1 METSLFIYIR
11 NQFQS
16 YTNFMAVGPHVS
28 ISPEIVTYWGSLPVT
43 NSMVTS
49 LVVSGLILLVVV
61 WFRVMFS
68 AKSNR
73 PKGIQNI
80 LEWMIE
86 SLYNLVYTTSGDA
99 KRARLFFP
107 IIASF
112 FILILFNNWFGLV
125 PIVGN
130 EVVPV
135 PQHEEKQAG
144 DTTQLL
150 PKLLQVADTYATNEA
165 EPIEKAETSVSEDQ
179 VSQDEGV
186 AHKATTVSLF
196 RPGTADLNMTLAL
209 AIFSIMA
216 VQFWGVKFLN
226 LAYFKKFINFSSPI
240 NFFVGILELISEFA
254 KIISF
259 AFRLFGNIFAG
270 EVLLVVITF
279 LTLLLIPVPFYG
291 LEIFVGFIQALVFA
305 MLSLVFFNMATHKH

>member
-1 METSLFIYIR
+1 
-11 NQFQS
+11 
-16 YTNFMAVGPHVS
+16 MAAGPHVS
-28 ISPEIVTYWGSLPVT
+28 ISPEVVTYWGNLPVT

-49 LVVSGLILLVVV
+49 LVVSGLVLLIAV
-61 WFRVMFS
+61 WFRLSFS

-80 LEWMIE
+80 LEWVVE
-86 SLYNLVYTTSGDA
+86 SLYNLVFTTSGDS
-99 KRARLFFP
+99 KRAQKFFP

-112 FILILFNNWFGLV
+112 FIMILFNNWFGLV

-130 EVVPV
+130 VVVPI
-135 PQHEEKQAG
+135 PHQEEQIEPTG
-144 DTTQLL
+144 VSLL
-150 PKLLQVADTYATNEA
+150 PKLLQVADTYA
-165 EPIEKAETSVSEDQ
+165 
-179 VSQDEGV
+179 VSQPTSPVSNTKTGGLEESEGAQARV
-186 AHKATTVSLF
+186 DHAIENQHTATTVSLF

-209 AIFSIMA
+209 AIFSIAA

-279 LTLLLIPVPFYG
+279 LTLLIIPVPFYG

>member
-1 METSLFIYIR
+1 MATS
-11 NQFQS
+11 
-16 YTNFMAVGPHVS
+16 PHVS
-28 ISPEIVTYWGSLPVT
+28 ISPEIVAYWGNLPVT

-49 LVVSGLILLVVV
+49 LVVSGLILLVVI
-61 WFRVMFS
+61 WFRIKFS

-73 PKGIQNI
+73 PKGIQNV
-80 LEWMIE
+80 LEWIIE

-130 EVVPV
+130 VVVPV
-135 PQHEEKQAG
+135 PQHDQKQAG
-144 DTTQLL
+144 VTTQLL
-150 PKLLQVADTYATNEA
+150 PELLQVADTYASTDNLPSSAKEDTGLVESGEDEEA
-165 EPIEKAETSVSEDQ
+165 
-179 VSQDEGV
+179 

-209 AIFSIMA
+209 AIFSIVA

-240 NFFVGILELISEFA
+240 NFFVGLLEIISEFA

>member
-1 METSLFIYIR
+1 
-11 NQFQS
+11 
-16 YTNFMAVGPHVS
+16 MAAGPHVS
-28 ISPEIVTYWGSLPVT
+28 ISPETVTYWGSLPVT

-49 LVVSGLILLVVV
+49 LVVSGLILLVAV
-61 WFRVMFS
+61 WFRIKFS

-73 PKGIQNI
+73 PKGIQNV
-80 LEWMIE
+80 LEWIIE

-107 IIASF
+107 LIASF
-112 FILILFNNWFGLV
+112 FIMILFNNWFGLI

-130 EVVPV
+130 VVVPV
-135 PQHEEKQAG
+135 PHQEPTQVET
-144 DTTQLL
+144 TTQLL
-150 PKLLQVADTYATNEA
+150 PKLLHVADTYATTEEVSGDPNEGATNPEEA
-165 EPIEKAETSVSEDQ
+165 ETEESGGAQARVDAAVENQHT
-179 VSQDEGV
+179 
-186 AHKATTVSLF
+186 ATTVSLF

-209 AIFSIMA
+209 AILSIVA

-226 LAYFKKFINFSSPI
+226 MSYFKKFFNFSSPI
-240 NFFVGILELISEFA
+240 NFFVGILELISEFS

-270 EVLLVVITF
+270 EVLIVVLTF
-279 LTLLLIPVPFYG
+279 LTLIIIPVPFYG

-305 MLSLVFFNMATHKH
+305 MLSLVLFNMATHKH

>member
-1 METSLFIYIR
+1 
-11 NQFQS
+11 
-16 YTNFMAVGPHVS
+16 MAAGPHVS
-28 ISPEIVTYWGSLPVT
+28 ISPETVTYWGNLPVT

-49 LVVSGLILLVVV
+49 LVVSGLILMVAI
-61 WFRVMFS
+61 WFRFRFS

-73 PKGIQNI
+73 PKGIQNV
-80 LEWMIE
+80 LEWIVE

-107 IIASF
+107 LIASF
-112 FILILFNNWFGLV
+112 FIMILFNNWFGLI

-130 EVVPV
+130 VVVPV
-135 PQHEEKQAG
+135 PHQEPTQVET
-144 DTTQLL
+144 TTQLL
-150 PKLLQVADTYATNEA
+150 PKLLHVADTYATTEEVSSDPNEGATNPEEA
-165 EPIEKAETSVSEDQ
+165 ETEESGGAQARADAAVENQHT
-179 VSQDEGV
+179 
-186 AHKATTVSLF
+186 ATTVSLF

-209 AIFSIMA
+209 AILSIVA

-226 LAYFKKFINFSSPI
+226 MSYFKKFFNFSSPI
-240 NFFVGILELISEFA
+240 NFFVGILELISEFS

-270 EVLLVVITF
+270 EVLIVVLTF
-279 LTLLLIPVPFYG
+279 LTLIIIPVPFYG

-305 MLSLVFFNMATHKH
+305 MLSLVLFNMATHKH

>member
-1 METSLFIYIR
+1 
-11 NQFQS
+11 
-16 YTNFMAVGPHVS
+16 MAAGPHVS
-28 ISPEIVTYWGSLPVT
+28 ISPETVAYWGNLPVT

-49 LVVSGLILLVVV
+49 LVVSGLILLVAV
-61 WFRVMFS
+61 WFRFRFS
-68 AKSNR
+68 AQSHR
-73 PKGIQNI
+73 PKGIQNV
-80 LEWMIE
+80 LEWIVE

-112 FILILFNNWFGLV
+112 FIMILFNNWFGLV

-130 EVVPV
+130 VVVPI
-135 PQHEEKQAG
+135 PHHEEQVEP
-144 DTTQLL
+144 TEQSLL
-150 PKLLQVADTYATNEA
+150 PKLLQVADTYAVSDGE
-165 EPIEKAETSVSEDQ
+165 ETSGAQ
-179 VSQDEGV
+179 ARADEAV
-186 AHKATTVSLF
+186 ENQHTATTVSLF

-209 AIFSIMA
+209 AIFSIVA

-226 LAYFKKFINFSSPI
+226 LAYFKKFFNFSSPI

-279 LTLLLIPVPFYG
+279 LTLIIIPVPFYG